1 MWCCNGID
9 FAPEP
14 MNLSSPPPRGA
25 AWPALPALH
34 YLAGVDGGGSGTRLR
49 LHAAPDGRALG
60 YATAGPSG
68 LSQGIEQAWRHIEQA
83 LAAAF
88 VAAGLAP
95 APRREIALGLGLA
108 GVEVPRQREAFLAA
122 DPGFACC
129 VLFNDAQT
137 TLRGAFGGGP
147 GIVVAAG
154 TGSIGLAQ
162 GHDGVQQR
170 TGGWGFP
177 VGDEGSGAWL
187 GLRAMHAAQA
197 ALDGRGAVGP
207 LAQAVWREVGA
218 GPAALL
224 QWCRSAGQHQYAS
237 LAPCV
242 FEAALQGDAQAQAL
256 LGAAATEL
264 ERHVHALSARMT
276 DAAELPIALV
286 GSIGKRLQARW
297 PEPLRRRCVQP
308 QGDSAD
314 GALALLRDTLRGTL
328 RGTLRVAESR

>member
-1 MWCCNGID
+1 
-9 FAPEP
+9 
-14 MNLSSPPPRGA
+14 MNIPSSPSPHA
-25 AWPALPALH
+25 ALQ

-68 LSQGIEQAWRHIEQA
+68 LSQGVEQAWRHIGLA
-83 LAAAF
+83 LESAF
-88 VAAGLAP
+88 ADAGLAP
-95 APRREIALGLGLA
+95 VPRQAIALGLGLA

-122 DPGFACC
+122 DPGFARC

-147 GIVVAAG
+147 GIVVTAG

-162 GHDGVQQR
+162 GHDGVQHR

-207 LAQAVWREVGA
+207 LAQAVWRMVGGEA
-218 GPAALL
+218 GTLL
-224 QWCRSAGQHQYAS
+224 QWCQAAGQHQYAR

-242 FEAALQGDAQAQAL
+242 FEAALEGDGLAQAL
-256 LGAAATEL
+256 LDDAAAEL
-264 ERHVHALSARMT
+264 ERHVHALTARMT
-276 DAAELPIALV
+276 GAAELPIVLV
-286 GSIGKRLQARW
+286 GSIGERLQARW
-297 PEPLRRRCVQP
+297 PDPLRRRCVRP

-314 GALALLRDTLRGTL
+314 GALSLLREALQREPGD
-328 RGTLRVAESR
+328 SR